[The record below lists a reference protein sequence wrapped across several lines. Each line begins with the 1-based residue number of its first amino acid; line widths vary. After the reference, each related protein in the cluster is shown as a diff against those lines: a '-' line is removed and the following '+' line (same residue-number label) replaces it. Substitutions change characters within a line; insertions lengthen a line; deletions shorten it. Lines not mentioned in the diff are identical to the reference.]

1 MTTEFVPT
9 SVPTTADRRDHHQQ
23 SKLRRDLTTMSM
35 VSERELIRLRRT
47 PTRIVSGL
55 AQPILFLV
63 VLGAGLSSAISG
75 GATGGSDYQEFLLP
89 GVLAMS
95 VMISAIMAAISIV
108 WDREFGFLREM
119 LVAPVSRR
127 SIVLG
132 KALGGGTVAV
142 AQGLVIIVLAPV
154 VGLDLT
160 VGRFFGAVFFLL
172 LLAFSMCAFG
182 IVLSSRVQRMESF
195 QMIMMM
201 VMQPM
206 IFLSGAIFPL
216 AGLPGWLTVI
226 TRLNPATYA
235 VDPVR
240 RVMIPSAPGVTL
252 FGVELSI
259 WTEALITIVFGTA
272 MLAAAVRMF
281 RTNE

>member
-9 SVPTTADRRDHHQQ
+9 SAPATTGRRDHQTQ
-23 SKLRRDLTTMSM
+23 SRLRRDLTTMAM
-35 VSERELIRLRRT
+35 VFERELIRLRRT

-63 VLGAGLSSAISG
+63 VLGAGLSNAIGG

-89 GVLAMS
+89 GILAMS
-95 VMISAIMAAISIV
+95 VMTSAIMAAISIV

-127 SIVLG
+127 AIVLG

-160 VGRFFGAVFFLL
+160 VPRFFGAVFFLL
-172 LLAFSMCAFG
+172 LLAFSMCSLG
-182 IVLSSRVQRMESF
+182 ILLSCRVQRMESF

-216 AGLPGWLTVI
+216 QGLPGWLTVI

-259 WTEALITIVFGTA
+259 WTEALITIAFGSV
-272 MLAAAVRMF
+272 MLAGAIRMF